1 MPCAFDALVVSLFGI
16 SDISFTEALFMPTD
30 EISKAFAQS
39 ALTSGSSTYNQY
51 FRPYEISGQINNR
64 AEGLRILAQKQQ
76 SPEFKA
82 LVEAAVET
90 AEITDTMQKILEDR
104 E

>member
-1 MPCAFDALVVSLFGI
+1 
-16 SDISFTEALFMPTD
+16 
-30 EISKAFAQS
+30 
-39 ALTSGSSTYNQY
+39 LTSGSSTYNQY

-82 LVEAAVET
+82 LAEAAVET